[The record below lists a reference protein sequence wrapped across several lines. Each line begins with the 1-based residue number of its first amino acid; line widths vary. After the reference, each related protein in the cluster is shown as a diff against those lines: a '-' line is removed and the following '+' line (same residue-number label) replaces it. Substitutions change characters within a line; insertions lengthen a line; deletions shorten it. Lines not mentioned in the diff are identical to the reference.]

1 MTSKQPPAAR
11 NTGPPSH
18 TGLPSHTG
26 PSSPTSNT
34 GSPNHTG
41 AASQA
46 GPADQAGTADL
57 TAAAAARVP
66 RAPRA
71 RPITAGLVLPA
82 ATLVVAAAGL
92 SASPGVSAVGGVAY
106 GLAIAWALSAT
117 LTARAHERTP
127 LWQVSL
133 GALAAAVALSGTR
146 LALGATGG
154 RHAVLQA
161 AATVATALVA
171 ALWIHL
177 LLAVPD
183 GELGSRPRQAAVACG
198 YLAAVGTAA
207 ARLAVGGQL
216 SAVVIAVSLPVTTL
230 LALPA
235 IRIRYVSALS
245 RDRERL
251 QWTGI
256 GAVLAATVAIAAAV
270 LHLLVAWP
278 DALAAVAAAA
288 TLLVPAGLMAGD
300 VAGLGRFG
308 GRLLVHVLAVAGYT
322 VAVAVVYIIV
332 ILGLGN
338 PPQDTADHELLGL
351 SMLAAAVGAIGY
363 LPVRERLIG
372 WATRYVFGAR
382 QAPDEVLRTFGSRM
396 TRAIPMDELL
406 LQLAESL
413 RKTMGLDSAEVY
425 TGMGDVLERT
435 AAVPDSGPGSILITS
450 RELPVVTRAGISG
463 NAWVSVW
470 LPALLEGRGEC
481 QLRVMPVSHAGEL
494 LGLIVAQRPATA
506 DSFSAE
512 DDRVLT
518 ELARQVGLAVH
529 NARLDTALQTT
540 LDELRKQADE
550 LRESRARI
558 VASGDAERRRV
569 ERNLHDGAQQH
580 LVAMAVNL
588 RLARDIMAED
598 PPAAAEMLDQLA
610 LAIKET
616 ITELRELAHGIYPPL
631 LADRG
636 LGEALLAAAN
646 RSPLG
651 VTVHATGIGRYGPE
665 VEAAIYF
672 CCTEALQ
679 NAAKHAAGAQ
689 VQLRVWE
696 EAGGLLFSVSDNG
709 PGFEQERARSGH
721 GFVNMAD
728 RLGSI
733 GGRIRWE
740 SQPGHGTQIIG
751 SAPLL

>member
-1 MTSKQPPAAR
+1 MTTS
-11 NTGPPSH
+11 S
-18 TGLPSHTG
+18 LPVRAT
-26 PSSPTSNT
+26 
-34 GSPNHTG
+34 
-41 AASQA
+41 
-46 GPADQAGTADL
+46 
-57 TAAAAARVP
+57 V
-66 RAPRA
+66 APRA
-71 RPITAGLVLPA
+71 RLITAGLLLPA
-82 ATLVVAAAGL
+82 GALAVTGAGL
-92 SASPGVSAVGGVAY
+92 SAPGRVSALQAAGYAVAVV
-106 GLAIAWALSAT
+106 WAMSAV
-117 LTARAHERTP
+117 LTTRARERTP
-127 LWQVSL
+127 QWQVSC
-133 GALAAAVALSGTR
+133 GALAAV
-146 LALGATGG
+146 LALTCTRAAAGASAGGHDLLLAGATLAG
-154 RHAVLQA
+154 
-161 AATVATALVA
+161 ALVI

-183 GELGSRPRQAAVACG
+183 GRLGSRPRQVTAASGYLLAAAGAAIRIAAGGGPLPAAVFAIC
-198 YLAAVGTAA
+198 LPAAAV
-207 ARLAVGGQL
+207 
-216 SAVVIAVSLPVTTL
+216 

-235 IRIRYVSALS
+235 VRLRYAAAQS

-270 LHLLVAWP
+270 LDLLVAWP
-278 DALAAVAAAA
+278 APLAPVAAAA
-288 TLLVPAGLMAGD
+288 TALVPLGLIAGD
-300 VAGLGRFG
+300 VPQLGKFG

-322 VAVAVVYIIV
+322 LAVAVVYIIV

-338 PPQDTADHELLGL
+338 PPQDNADHELLGL

-372 WATRYVFGAR
+372 WATRSVFGAR

-396 TRAIPMDELL
+396 TRAISMDELL

-413 RKTMGLDSAEVY
+413 RKTMSLTSAEVF
-425 TGMGDVLERT
+425 TGIGDVLERA
-435 AAVPDSGPGSILITS
+435 AAVPDAGPASLVITA
-450 RELPVVTRAGISG
+450 RERPVVTRAGISG

-470 LPALLEGRGEC
+470 LPALLEGRGDC
-481 QLRVMPVSHAGEL
+481 QLRVMPVSHGGEL
-494 LGLIVAQRPATA
+494 FGLIVAQRAVTA
-506 DSFSAE
+506 DAFSAE

-550 LRESRARI
+550 LRESRARV

-588 RLARDIMAED
+588 RLARDILADD
-598 PPAAAEMLDQLA
+598 PPAATEMLDQLA
-610 LAIKET
+610 LDIKDT

-636 LGEALLAAAN
+636 LGEALQAAAN
-646 RSPLG
+646 RSPLD
-651 VTVHATGIGRYGPE
+651 VAVRASGIGRYGPE

-672 CCTEALQ
+672 CCLEALQ

-689 VQLRVWE
+689 VELRVWE
-696 EAGGLLFSVSDNG
+696 AEGGLLFSVSDNG
-709 PGFEQERARSGH
+709 PGFEPEQGRKGH
-721 GFVNMAD
+721 GFINMAD

-733 GGRIRWE
+733 GGTVRWE
-740 SQPGHGTQIIG
+740 SQPGKG
-751 SAPLL
+751 SQVRGSVPLL

>member
-1 MTSKQPPAAR
+1 MTTTPLPARASVAPPE
-11 NTGPPSH
+11 
-18 TGLPSHTG
+18 
-26 PSSPTSNT
+26 
-34 GSPNHTG
+34 GSDNRP
-41 AASQA
+41 ASA
-46 GPADQAGTADL
+46 GP
-57 TAAAAARVP
+57 RV
-66 RAPRA
+66 RL
-71 RPITAGLVLPA
+71 ITAGLLLPVGTLAVTGAGLAASGQVLP
-82 ATLVVAAAGL
+82 LQ
-92 SASPGVSAVGGVAY
+92 AVGYAVA
-106 GLAIAWALSAT
+106 LVWALSAM
-117 LTARAHERTP
+117 LTARARERTP
-127 LWQVSL
+127 QWQVSC
-133 GALAAAVALSGTR
+133 GALAAVLALSGTR
-146 LALGATGG
+146 AAAASQGS
-154 RHAVLQA
+154 HDVLLA
-161 AATVATALVA
+161 AATLAGALVI

-183 GELGSRPRQAAVACG
+183 GRLGSRPRQVVAACG
-198 YLAAVGTAA
+198 YLLATAGAAIRLAAGGGPLPAAAFAICLPAAAV
-207 ARLAVGGQL
+207 
-216 SAVVIAVSLPVTTL
+216 

-235 IRIRYVSALS
+235 VRLRYAAAQS

-270 LHLLVAWP
+270 LNLLVAWP
-278 DALAAVAAAA
+278 APLAPVAAAA
-288 TLLVPAGLMAGD
+288 TVLVPLGLIAGD
-300 VAGLGRFG
+300 LPQLGKFG

-338 PPQDTADHELLGL
+338 PPQDNADHELLGL

-372 WATRYVFGAR
+372 WATRSVFGAR

-396 TRAIPMDELL
+396 TRAISMDELL

-413 RKTMGLDSAEVY
+413 RKTMSLTSAEVF
-425 TGMGDVLERT
+425 TGIGDVLERA
-435 AAVPDSGPGSILITS
+435 AAVPDAGPASLVITA
-450 RELPVVTRAGISG
+450 RERPVVTRAGISG

-470 LPALLEGRGEC
+470 LPALLEGRGDC

-494 LGLIVAQRPATA
+494 LGLIVAQRAVTA
-506 DSFSAE
+506 DAFSAE

-550 LRESRARI
+550 LRESRARV

-588 RLARDIMAED
+588 RLARDILADD
-598 PPAAAEMLDQLA
+598 PPAATEMLDQLA
-610 LAIKET
+610 IDVKET

-636 LGEALLAAAN
+636 LGEALQAAAN
-646 RSPLG
+646 RSPLD
-651 VTVHATGIGRYGPE
+651 VAVRTSDIGRYGPE

-672 CCTEALQ
+672 CCLEALQ
-679 NAAKHAAGAQ
+679 NAAKHAAGSDVELA
-689 VQLRVWE
+689 VWE
-696 EAGGLLFSVSDNG
+696 SEGGLLFSVSDNG
-709 PGFEQERARSGH
+709 PGFEPERARKGH

-733 GGRIRWE
+733 GGTIRWE
-740 SQPGHGTQIIG
+740 SQQARAARYAARFRCF
-751 SAPLL
+751 SSRAPAG